1 MSPGLNL
8 PDRSSKPRAVGRT
21 HVLDKGHGTSQ
32 IEDAMSVA
40 GNYVDLVK
48 LGWGTSLVTPNV
60 AEKIAAYRRHG
71 AAVCFGGTLF
81 ELFWLQGR
89 VDDYVAYMKDMGV
102 VAVEVSDGTIELDL
116 SEKLSIIERL
126 TGDFEVHS
134 EVGSKD
140 SATIVSPVKWVRAIK
155 AELEAGASY
164 VILEGRES
172 GTAGLYRPSGEIR
185 MGLIDEILEAGIEP
199 DRLIFEA
206 PNKVQQVW
214 LIKQLGPNAN
224 LANIPLSEV
233 IALETLRLGLRA
245 DTLLH
250 FHGGDG

>member
-1 MSPGLNL
+1 MTGLEL
-8 PDRSSKPRAVGRT
+8 PKRAAKPRTTGRT

-32 IEDAMSVA
+32 IEDALSVVA
-40 GNYVDLVK
+40 DYVDLVK
-48 LGWGTSLVTPNV
+48 LGWGTSLVTPNL
-60 AEKIAAYRRHG
+60 ADKIALYRRHG
-71 AAVCFGGTLF
+71 AQVCFGGTLF
-81 ELFWLQGR
+81 ELYWLQGR
-89 VDDYVAYMKDMGV
+89 LDDYVAYMKDLGV
-102 VAVEVSDGTIELDL
+102 IAVEVSDGTIEMEM
-116 SEKLSIIERL
+116 SEKLAVIERL
-126 TGDFEVHS
+126 TRDFEVHS

-140 SATIVSPVKWVRAIK
+140 SATVVSPVKWVRAIK
-155 AELEAGASY
+155 AELEAGASF

-185 MGLIDEILEAGIEP
+185 MGLIDEILEAGIDP

-206 PNKVQQVW
+206 PNKAQQVW
-214 LIKQLGPNAN
+214 LIKQLGANAN

-250 FHGGDG
+250 FHGSDG